1 MRNNYDNV
9 AKFLGKGIPSA
20 IDADEYDFHELVR
33 LARLAKASE
42 TELTVSPGPKTL
54 PDSIDEIAREGKGF
68 IRIDWRR

>member
-20 IDADEYDFHELVR
+20 IDVDEYDFHELVR

-42 TELTVSPGPKTL
+42 TELTVSPGPKNV